1 MKKYDK
7 KLLGFSLVEMLVALA
22 IFSTISI
29 LLATFLSQS
38 LKSYRVRKEESDE
51 QQKASHIMREFEKT
65 TRAATKILTA
75 DENELKFYRYFD
87 LTSSSPTQIRYFIDG
102 NQFKIGETKPVGVEP
117 NITYPQSAETI
128 HLIVE
133 DVENPNLIFE
143 YYDGGKSTLTA
154 PVDTTKIRLIK
165 LTISLDQDTS
175 KPPQAV
181 TETTE
186 INLRN
191 LKDNL

>member
-7 KLLGFSLVEMLVALA
+7 RKKGFSLVEMLVALA

-38 LKSYRVRKEESDE
+38 LKAYRIRKEESDE

-65 TRAATKILTA
+65 ARAATEILTA
-75 DENELKFYRYFD
+75 DENELRFYRYFD
-87 LTSSSPTQIRYFIDG
+87 LTSSSPTQIRYFIEG
-102 NQFKIGETKPVGVEP
+102 SEFKIGQTEPVGVEP

-133 DVENPNLIFE
+133 DVENPNLIFQYFNGE
-143 YYDGGKSTLTA
+143 KNTLSA

-165 LTISLDQDTS
+165 LTISLDQDPS
-175 KPPQAV
+175 KPPVAV

-186 INLRN
+186 VSLRN